1 MKIIRIP
8 VALIIAFALS
18 GCETMGKIALVEAIE
33 QATNSD
39 ISAGSYCQQVRA
51 TCELGHYREWQT
63 PSGGKR
69 CACENQN
76 YR

>member
-1 MKIIRIP
+1 ML
-8 VALIIAFALS
+8 VALALS
-18 GCETMGKIALVEAIE
+18 GCETMGKVALVEAIE

-76 YR
+76 YQ